1 VCQVVNASRR
11 VERELDKIPTRDF
24 ERVAEA
30 IQHLAEN
37 PRPFGVVK
45 LAANIH
51 RIRVGRYRVIYA
63 IDDAARVIIIT
74 KVNKRNEGTYKS
86 FD

>member
-1 VCQVVNASRR
+1 MYQIINASRR
-11 VERELDKIPTRDF
+11 VERELDKIPARDF
-24 ERVAEA
+24 ERVVEA

-45 LAANIH
+45 LAASIH

-63 IDDAARVIIIT
+63 IDDAAKVVIIT
-74 KVNKRNEGTYKS
+74 KVKKRSEGTYKS

>member
-1 VCQVVNASRR
+1 MYQVVNASRR
-11 VERELDKIPTRDF
+11 VERELDKIPARDF

-30 IQHLAEN
+30 IQRLGEN

-45 LAANIH
+45 LAGNIH

-63 IDDAARVIIIT
+63 IEDTAKIVVIT
-74 KVNKRNEGTYKS
+74 QVKKRNESTYKS
-86 FD
+86 F